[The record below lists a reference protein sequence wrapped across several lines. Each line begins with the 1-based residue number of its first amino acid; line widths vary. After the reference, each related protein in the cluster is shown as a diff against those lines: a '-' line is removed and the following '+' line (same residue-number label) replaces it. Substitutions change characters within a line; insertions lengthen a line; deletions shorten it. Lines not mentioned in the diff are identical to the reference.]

1 MLQPT
6 TELDRLLLVGDD
18 PASSDAIATHLRRHG
33 FLVVGQVR
41 SAEAART
48 AARYTDPDVVLVD
61 AAVHD
66 GWRAVVAALTGV
78 MDQAHIAV
86 LASYWSSDERR
97 AANAT
102 GIGGVFLKSVE
113 GDSLAGRL
121 RAIAAHS

>member
-18 PASSDAIATHLRRHG
+18 PVSSDAIAMHLRRHG

-48 AARYTDPDVVLVD
+48 AARCTEPDVVLVD

-66 GWRAVVAALTGV
+66 GWRAVVAALDGV

-97 AANAT
+97 AASAT

>member
-6 TELDRLLLVGDD
+6 AALDRLLLVGDD
-18 PASSDAIATHLRRHG
+18 PASTDAIATHLRRHG

-48 AARYTDPDVVLVD
+48 AARCTEPDVVLVD

-66 GWRAVVAALTGV
+66 GWRAVVAALEGV
-78 MDQAHIAV
+78 MDRGHIAV

-97 AANAT
+97 AASAT
-102 GIGGVFLKSVE
+102 GIGDLILKAVE
-113 GDSLAGRL
+113 GPSLAGRL
-121 RAIAAHS
+121 RAIAAHA